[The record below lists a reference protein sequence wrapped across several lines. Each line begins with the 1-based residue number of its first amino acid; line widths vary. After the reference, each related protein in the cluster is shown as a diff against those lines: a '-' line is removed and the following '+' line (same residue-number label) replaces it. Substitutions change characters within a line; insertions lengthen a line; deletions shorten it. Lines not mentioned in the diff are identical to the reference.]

1 MTVTKTSPG
10 NFFEDF
16 RIGQALPHAVPR
28 TVTEGDVALHLALYG
43 SRFTYNCADPFAQS
57 LGLPRAP
64 IPDLLTFHIVVG
76 KTVSDLSLNAIANL
90 GYAEMRFHALVYPG
104 DTLGSASTVI
114 GLKQNTGG
122 ASGIVYVHTVGLN
135 QRGETVLDFIRWV
148 MVNKRNP
155 QSPAPEP
162 VIPVLLDAVAA
173 DTLYVPEGLDAEGYD
188 TSLSGSRFLW
198 DDYEAGERI
207 DHVDGLTI
215 EEAEHAMATRLYQ
228 NTARVHTDA
237 IAAGASRHGRR
248 LVYGGYIMSL
258 ARALSHNGLANAFKI
273 AAVNGAAHT
282 APAFAGQTV
291 FAWTEVVEKAA
302 MPGRADFGALR
313 LRTMATF
320 DHTCAD
326 FPGRTGPRSWHPAVL
341 LDFDY
346 WALMP
351 RR

>member
-43 SRFTYNCADPFAQS
+43 SRFTYTCADPFAQS

-122 ASGIVYVHTVGLN
+122 ASGIVYVHTV
-135 QRGETVLDFIRWV
+135 LDFIRWV
-148 MVNKRNP
+148 MVNKRDP

-162 VIPVLLDAVAA
+162 VIPVLPEAVAA

-320 DHTCAD
+320 DHPCAD